1 MAKTGA
7 AVIDPYELLGVA
19 RDADEAAIK
28 AAYRKVAK
36 TAHPD
41 AGGDTEAFAKIS
53 ACYELLKDP
62 VRRRVFDDTGYD
74 PQLAEPTDLKGLM
87 VLETRLLTNTWRLSW
102 AKDCKLPTFPA

>member
-41 AGGDTEAFAKIS
+41 AGGDAEAFAKSPPATSCSRIPCAAGCS
-53 ACYELLKDP
+53 TTPAMIRSSP
-62 VRRRVFDDTGYD
+62 
-74 PQLAEPTDLKGLM
+74 
-87 VLETRLLTNTWRLSW
+87 S
-102 AKDCKLPTFPA
+102 LPTSRG